1 MNIRYLIINKEGKEI
16 FNNLTQEEF
25 LLIKKVATSNSQKT
39 PNGRYRFGVISN
51 VNFHVY
57 ALTSDKNYLKSSQKF
72 KTELDVIIN
81 STKVIDEIIESTNTL
96 RNNST
101 RRLIHNLTTLN
112 AHNIQ
117 EIYSLIPQ
125 ENVSKQMGDQI
136 TFVEEIVKND
146 PKETALTLLKIAKN
160 NAAMKAEFSVFKK
173 LFDCDPD
180 LQKREHNV
188 HKVLMNVFYLFFP
201 DFTDKNV
208 KVTIGD
214 NNNKYIAFFDYE
226 SLHVALYHLIE
237 NAAKYIKQ
245 NTTLTVGINN
255 YEEMS
260 EIIFDMI
267 SIEITQ
273 SEKTKIFEE
282 GVSGY
287 IATQIG
293 KSGLGIGMSRAKKI
307 IELNSGSIEVRT
319 YPETMENIMGV
330 KFQKNEFIIKLPRN
344 KKISASVNLK
354 SQ

>member
-1 MNIRYLIINKEGKEI
+1 
-16 FNNLTQEEF
+16 
-25 LLIKKVATSNSQKT
+25 
-39 PNGRYRFGVISN
+39 
-51 VNFHVY
+51 
-57 ALTSDKNYLKSSQKF
+57 
-72 KTELDVIIN
+72 
-81 STKVIDEIIESTNTL
+81 
-96 RNNST
+96 
-101 RRLIHNLTTLN
+101 
-112 AHNIQ
+112 
-117 EIYSLIPQ
+117 
-125 ENVSKQMGDQI
+125 MGHQI

-160 NAAMKAEFSVFKK
+160 NAAMKVEFSVFKK
-173 LFDCDPD
+173 LFDINPD

-273 SEKTKIFEE
+273 SERTKIFEE

-293 KSGLGIGMSRAKKI
+293 KSGLGIGMSMAKKI
-307 IELNSGSIEVRT
+307 IELNSGSIEIRT

-330 KFQKNEFIIKLPRN
+330 KFQKNEFIIKLPKN
-344 KKISASVNLK
+344 KKISASINLK
-354 SQ
+354 NQ